1 VEDGFKI
8 RFLHNKWCGDHALKE
23 AFLDLYSIARVKDAF
38 VVDHLELSSDF
49 YQWNVSFIRAPHDW
63 KVDAFPL
70 FLNFLYSFRLRQ
82 RGEDKL

>member
-49 YQWNVSFIRAPHDW
+49 
-63 KVDAFPL
+63 
-70 FLNFLYSFRLRQ
+70 
-82 RGEDKL
+82 